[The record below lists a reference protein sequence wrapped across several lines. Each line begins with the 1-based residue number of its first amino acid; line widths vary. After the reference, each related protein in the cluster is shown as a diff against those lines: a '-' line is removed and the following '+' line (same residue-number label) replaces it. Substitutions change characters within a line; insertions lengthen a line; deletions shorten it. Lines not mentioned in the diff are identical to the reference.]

1 MESKPKYT
9 QKQIVESIVTW
20 STYMLENG
28 MATEEELKGLLNEGL
43 FKRAVAGMKGAMEK
57 TKEAL
62 SNASK
67 ATKEKLHDI
76 FLPNDGVE
84 KMLIAMNKVSKDG
97 VELDGV
103 KIYANLGGKGK
114 TIPVVG
120 FAMAN
125 GKKTLIL
132 LVDSINKSAKP
143 KTLTELRDFL
153 VVDQKIKKVKA
164 AVESVKCAEVPKEL
178 SESIL
183 LESKLTDYISSKK
196 LSKEDA
202 LKPENLKELKNL
214 THYSNEKTK
223 AAIEKYFASKDEK
236 KEHSTKEAAKK
247 STTKKPTAAKKPK
260 VKKTATKK
268 PVETKAEPTGEP
280 SKKGKDV
287 EGSELE
293 AKEVDIGTGEKKDE
307 DLPDFEGSE
316 KKKEEKPEQ
325 KPEEKKDAFKLF
337 DNKLLDVQAKGNNIG
352 VIFSKSKAEISLDK
366 KYTDALEV

>member
-1 MESKPKYT
+1 MKSKSKYT
-9 QKQIVESIVTW
+9 EKQIVESIVHW

-43 FKRAVAGMKGAMEK
+43 FKRAVAGAKGAIKK
-57 TKEAL
+57 TKEAI
-62 SNASK
+62 SNVKK
-67 ATKEKLHDI
+67 ATKETLHDI

-84 KMLIAMNKVSKDG
+84 KMLIAMSKVSKDG

-132 LVDSINKSAKP
+132 LVDSTNTSAKP

-164 AVESVKCAEVPKEL
+164 EVESIKCAEVPKEL

-202 LKPENLKELKNL
+202 LKPENLKELKKL
-214 THYSNEKTK
+214 TKQNDEKTK
-223 AAIEKYFASKDEK
+223 AAVEKYFASKDEK
-236 KEHSTKEAAKK
+236 KEPSKKEA
-247 STTKKPTAAKKPK
+247 T
-260 VKKTATKK
+260 KKTATKK
-268 PVETKAEPTGEP
+268 PSETKAEPTGEP
-280 SKKGKDV
+280 SKKGKDA
-287 EGSELE
+287 EGSKSKTE
-293 AKEVDIGTGEKKDE
+293 EVKAGTEEKKDGE
-307 DLPDFEGSE
+307 AKPDFGDE
-316 KKKEEKPEQ
+316 EEKTAA
-325 KPEEKKDAFKLF
+325 KPEEKPDEKKDALKFF
-337 DNKLLDVQAKGNNIG
+337 DNKLLDVQAKGNAIG
-352 VIFSKSKAEISLDK
+352 FIFSKSKAEISLEK
-366 KYTDALEV
+366 KYTDALEI

>member
-1 MESKPKYT
+1 MKSKSKYT
-9 QKQIVESIVTW
+9 EKQIVESIVHW

-43 FKRAVAGMKGAMEK
+43 FKRAVAGAKGAIKK
-57 TKEAL
+57 TKEAI
-62 SNASK
+62 SNVKK
-67 ATKEKLHDI
+67 ATKETLHDI

-84 KMLIAMNKVSKDG
+84 KMLIAMSKVSKDG

-132 LVDSINKSAKP
+132 LVDSTNTSAKP

-164 AVESVKCAEVPKEL
+164 EVESIKCAEVPKEL

-202 LKPENLKELKNL
+202 LKPENLKELKKL
-214 THYSNEKTK
+214 TKQNDEKTK
-223 AAIEKYFASKDEK
+223 AAVEKYFASKDEK
-236 KEHSTKEAAKK
+236 KEPSKKEA
-247 STTKKPTAAKKPK
+247 T
-260 VKKTATKK
+260 KKTATKK
-268 PVETKAEPTGEP
+268 PSETKSEPTGEP
-280 SKKGKDV
+280 SKKGNDS
-287 EGSELE
+287 EGSKSKTE
-293 AKEVDIGTGEKKDE
+293 EVKAGTEEKKDGE
-307 DLPDFEGSE
+307 AKPDFGDE
-316 KKKEEKPEQ
+316 EEKTAA
-325 KPEEKKDAFKLF
+325 KPEEKPDEKKDALKFF
-337 DNKLLDVQAKGNNIG
+337 DNKLLDVQAKGNAIG
-352 VIFSKSKAEISLDK
+352 FIFSKSKAEISLEK
-366 KYTDALEV
+366 KYTDALEI

>member
-1 MESKPKYT
+1 MESKSKYT
-9 QKQIVESIVTW
+9 EKQIVESIVHW

-43 FKRAVAGMKGAMEK
+43 FKRAVAGAKGAIKK
-57 TKEAL
+57 TKEAI
-62 SNASK
+62 SNAKK

-84 KMLIAMNKVSKDG
+84 KMLIAMSKVSKDG

-132 LVDSINKSAKP
+132 LVDSTNTSAKP

-164 AVESVKCAEVPKEL
+164 EVESIKCAEVPKEL

-202 LKPENLKELKNL
+202 LKPENLKELKKL
-214 THYSNEKTK
+214 TKQNDEKTK
-223 AAIEKYFASKDEK
+223 AAVEKYFASKDEK
-236 KEHSTKEAAKK
+236 KEPSKKEAAKT
-247 STTKKPTAAKKPK
+247 SATKKPTS
-260 VKKTATKK
+260 KKTATKK
-268 PVETKAEPTGEP
+268 PSETKAEPTGEP
-280 SKKGKDV
+280 SKKGKDA
-287 EGSELE
+287 EGSKSKTE
-293 AKEVDIGTGEKKDE
+293 EVKAGTEEKKDGE
-307 DLPDFEGSE
+307 AKPDFGNE
-316 KKKEEKPEQ
+316 EEKTVA
-325 KPEEKKDAFKLF
+325 KPEEKPDEKKDALKFF
-337 DNKLLDVQAKGNNIG
+337 DNKLLDVQAKGNAIG
-352 VIFSKSKAEISLDK
+352 FIFSKSKAEISLDK
-366 KYTDALEV
+366 KYTDALEI

>member
-1 MESKPKYT
+1 MKSKSKYT
-9 QKQIVESIVTW
+9 EKQIVESIVHW

-43 FKRAVAGMKGAMEK
+43 FKRAVAGAKDAIKK
-57 TKEAL
+57 TKEAI
-62 SNASK
+62 SNVKK
-67 ATKEKLHDI
+67 ATKETLHDI

-84 KMLIAMNKVSKDG
+84 KMLIAMSKVSKDG

-132 LVDSINKSAKP
+132 LVDPTNTSAKP

-153 VVDQKIKKVKA
+153 VIDQKIKKVKA
-164 AVESVKCAEVPKEL
+164 DVQSIKCAEVPKQL

-202 LKPENLKELKNL
+202 LKPDNLKELKKL
-214 THYSNEKTK
+214 TKQNDEKTK
-223 AAIEKYFASKDEK
+223 AAIEKYFTSKDEK
-236 KEHSTKEAAKK
+236 KDTSKKEATKK
-247 STTKKPTAAKKPK
+247 STAKKPTAKKPS
-260 VKKTATKK
+260 
-268 PVETKAEPTGEP
+268 ETKAEPAGEP

-287 EGSELE
+287 EGSKPD
-293 AKEVDIGTGEKKDE
+293 AKEVNAGTEEKNGEE
-307 DLPDFEGSE
+307 STPDFGDE
-316 KKKEEKPEQ
+316 EEKTTAKPEE
-325 KPEEKKDAFKLF
+325 KPEEKKDALKFF
-337 DNKLLDVQAKGNNIG
+337 DNKLLDVQAKGNAIG
-352 VIFSKSKAEISLDK
+352 FIFSKSKAEISLEK